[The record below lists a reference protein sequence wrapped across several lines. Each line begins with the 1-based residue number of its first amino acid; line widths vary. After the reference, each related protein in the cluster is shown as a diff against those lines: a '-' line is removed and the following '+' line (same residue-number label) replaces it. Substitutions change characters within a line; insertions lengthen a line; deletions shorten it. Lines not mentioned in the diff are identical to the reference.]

1 MESAVPIPISRSK
14 IAKIAITIS
23 LIPVLSSGSFLPSS
37 FSPSVFT
44 SVSSFSSS
52 SFGSSTSAPSSGLVS
67 AQFASRE

>member
-52 SFGSSTSAPSSGLVS
+52 FGSSTSAPSSGLVS